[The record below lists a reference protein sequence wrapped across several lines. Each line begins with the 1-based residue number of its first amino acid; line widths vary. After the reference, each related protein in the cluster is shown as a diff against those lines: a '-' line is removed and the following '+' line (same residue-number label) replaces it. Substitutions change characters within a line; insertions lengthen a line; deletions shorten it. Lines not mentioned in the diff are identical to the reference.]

1 MEEILKNA
9 KSMPNSRLYL
19 QAEAVQTVE
28 TGYGPL
34 PPAIMDQLA
43 AAAAAQYVGQPVG
56 LHAPPGHQHPPHP
69 QAHPSHPP
77 PSQPQQHLPRSTVI
91 DAAVQTD
98 VTTVV
103 QSKQEIKRAQITA
116 ANRQLA
122 SSTSHHHHHH
132 HPYNSNNSCQYCGR
146 GFSKKEYLRRHLR
159 IHTGERPY
167 RCVVCQLSFRRSH
180 HLRRH
185 ELMHTD
191 IRPFSCQACD
201 KAFKQK
207 QHLER
212 HLASHTDLR
221 AFACSLCDKAFKQK
235 QHLDRHLQCHSDLRA
250 YPCSLCD
257 KAFKQ
262 KQHLDR
268 HLHCHSDL
276 KPFVCSLCHK
286 AFKQKQHLDRHLQCH
301 SDIKPYACNLCEK
314 AFKQKQH
321 LDRHLQSHTGEKPFA
336 CHMCEK
342 AFTRKQHL
350 DRHIKMHT
358 GELERTYKCHV
369 CEKMF
374 FRSHHRDKHLK
385 SHGIAA
391 LETKN
396 RPMNYQMMNM
406 DMAKGGQ
413 VDAMTQGA
421 SHPHSGSSDSASDSD
436 DDHKPNITDKPNNH
450 VSKMVEGCRKRKTH
464 SPVRLA
470 LGEKKNRVGGKAN
483 ASSNTGTSTSETN
496 GQQTPNMTANQRT
509 TFDYSGMRNDIVF
522 PRNEAVN
529 AMVRDGGPNGSM
541 GQSTTSDG
549 GMQTAHMG
557 NGGQGLEGLQHPGAG
572 QQQQQQFMNMGLTT
586 AQLQHL
592 QQQMAAGKMDAA
604 TQDNGSSKT
613 PQPLI
618 VPTSHFNPLPSKM
631 DGQNPRA
638 SIVGAGG
645 RPLPQGVGM
654 GGVME
659 QPMHFKPVVGGGQG
673 AGTPQAWPPALNWPP
688 RLSLMPDGSLQG
700 MPTLTTYGTVNM
712 ADLNQVSGAAMY
724 TAQKAMEMRMAGLHR
739 SPSLGGDT
747 WVPVSSA
754 DRDAGQKGAPSAND
768 RRIYS
773 PQPNT

>member
-9 KSMPNSRLYL
+9 AKNMPNSRLYL

-56 LHAPPGHQHPPHP
+56 GPLPGPPHHHQGHPPP
-69 QAHPSHPP
+69 PP
-77 PSQPQQHLPRSTVI
+77 PSQPQSHLPRSGAAI

-103 QSKQEIKRAQITA
+103 QSKQEIARSS
-116 ANRQLA
+116 ANRLLTSNT
-122 SSTSHHHHHH
+122 SSLHHPHHH
-132 HPYNSNNSCQYCGR
+132 HPYTNSNNSCQYCGR
-146 GFSKKEYLRRHLR
+146 GFSKKEYLRRHIR

-221 AFACSLCDKAFKQK
+221 AFPCSLCDKAFKQK

-276 KPFVCSLCHK
+276 KPYSCQLCHK
-286 AFKQKQHLDRHLQCH
+286 AFKQKQHLHRHLQCH
-301 SDIKPYACNLCEK
+301 S
-314 AFKQKQH
+314 
-321 LDRHLQSHTGEKPFA
+321 GEKPFA

-396 RPMNYQMMNM
+396 RSMNFSMMNM
-406 DMAKGGQ
+406 DLTKPGQ
-413 VDAMTQGA
+413 VDTMNAGT
-421 SHPHSGSSDSASDSD
+421 HHSGTSDSGSDTD
-436 DDHKPNITDKPNNH
+436 DDQKPNITDKPNSH
-450 VSKMVEGCRKRKTH
+450 VTKMVEGCRKRKTH

-470 LGEKKNRVGGKAN
+470 LGDKKNRMGKSS
-483 ASSNTGTSTSETN
+483 ASSNTSTNTPSTSEAN
-496 GQQTPNMTANQRT
+496 GQQTPSMANQRT

-522 PRNEAVN
+522 PRNEAVS
-529 AMVRDGGPNGSM
+529 AMVRDGGNNGAL
-541 GQSTTSDG
+541 GQSTSEAGLQAG
-549 GMQTAHMG
+549 GHMG
-557 NGGQGLEGLQHPGAG
+557 NGSQGLDGLQHQG
-572 QQQQQQFMNMGLTT
+572 QQQHQQFMGGMNMGLTS
-586 AQLQHL
+586 AQLQQL
-592 QQQMAAGKMDAA
+592 QQQMAGGGGKMDG
-604 TQDNGSSKT
+604 TSQHQDNGPAKT
-613 PQPLI
+613 PQPQPLI
-618 VPTSHFNPLPSKM
+618 VPSSHFPPTSKM
-631 DGQNPRA
+631 GGG
-638 SIVGAGG
+638 SGG
-645 RPLPQGVGM
+645 RQLQQGV

-659 QPMHFKPVVGGGQG
+659 PPMHFKPVVGAQG
-673 AGTPQAWPPALNWPP
+673 AGAPPQAWPPALNWPP
-688 RLSLMPDGSLQG
+688 RLSLMADGSLQG
-700 MPTLTTYGTVNM
+700 VPALTTYGTVNM

-724 TAQKAMEMRMAGLHR
+724 TAHKAMEMRMVAGLHR
-739 SPSLGGDT
+739 SPSLGGDS
-747 WVPVSSA
+747 WVPVSGA
-754 DRDAGQKGAPSAND
+754 DRDGQKGGGAAPSAND